1 MSMCIDTDVI
11 NSIPTRQL
19 DLMDMDMINSIPT
32 RQLDL
37 MHTDVINSVPTR
49 QLELMDRDAIN
60 RVPTRSFDLATLA
73 ELSRDELQ
81 RHRWNGAGCDD
92 SAGRDGLSGRNE
104 VPGRDKSRPYCVELL
119 RWALVLHSDAAWSML
134 QQCFRETVRGWIW
147 RHPGRDVVLL
157 RGSEENYI
165 AQTFTRFW
173 LAVRDQH
180 VEFTT
185 LSALLGYLHATLNG
199 VLTDTLRSHLRERT
213 RQATLPESGGYQEP
227 TAPDDYLDDQS
238 TWECIE
244 SLLPDERERRL
255 AYLLYSCGLK
265 PREIV
270 LRCPEEFADVKE
282 IYRLN
287 ANLVVRLRRNRERL
301 RYLLYGGE

>member
-1 MSMCIDTDVI
+1 MSMCMDTDVI
-11 NSIPTRQL
+11 NSIPTRPF
-19 DLMDMDMINSIPT
+19 DLMDM
-32 RQLDL
+32 
-37 MHTDVINSVPTR
+37 DVINSVPTR
-49 QLELMDRDAIN
+49 PFDLVDMDAIN
-60 RVPTRSFDLATLA
+60 RVPTRPFDLATLA

-81 RHRWNGAGCDD
+81 RHRWNGAGCAD

-104 VPGRDKSRPYCVELL
+104 VPGRDEVPGRNEVPGRDKSRPYSVELL

-134 QQCFRETVRGWIW
+134 QQCFSETLRGWIW

-157 RGSEENYI
+157 RDSEENYI

-199 VLTDTLRSHLRERT
+199 VLTDTLRSHLRERS
-213 RQATLPESGGYQEP
+213 REAILPESGGFQEP
-227 TAPDDYLDDQS
+227 TAPDYLDDQS

-270 LRCPEEFADVKE
+270 LRCPQEFADVKE